1 RGANLK
7 DSDLRNATLTNANLV
22 GANLSNSDLRGTV
35 FFGADLSNAN
45 LKGAHILG
53 TKFNGAI
60 LCNTTMPDGHVEY
73 MWMPRPA
80 DQENA
85 GGFGGRKVI
94 MRQTFARRLR
104 NMLIRERLNPADEPP
119 PPW

>member
-1 RGANLK
+1 M
-7 DSDLRNATLTNANLV
+7 
-22 GANLSNSDLRGTV
+22 

-73 MWMPRPA
+73 SGCILKRI
-80 DQENA
+80 EELLE
-85 GGFGGRKVI
+85 RK
-94 MRQTFARRLR
+94 
-104 NMLIRERLNPADEPP
+104 
-119 PPW
+119 